1 MSKGQ
6 IGKSIEV
13 YIDDM
18 VIKTKGIEVHTS
30 DLAKVFDVLRQYQL
44 RLNAEK
50 CSFGVGSNK
59 FLDYMITTRGIKVNY
74 DKILAI

>member
-1 MSKGQ
+1 MSKDQ

-18 VIKTKGIEVHTS
+18 VIKTKGIKVHTS